1 MTAVIYARMWD
12 TELLIALPSKTL
24 NLPLRQ
30 VWLVS
35 THKLHL
41 DPIRVQGETRIHRS
55 SSWAARW
62 GVFKAPAT
70 F

>member
-24 NLPLRQ
+24 NLLLRQ

-35 THKLHL
+35 TLHL

-62 GVFKAPAT
+62 DVFKAPAT